1 MKQKWQKSRN
11 YRRFK
16 NENGEVVRRVI
27 TVDDI
32 DVEVSEEIFLAYS
45 QAERRERY
53 IAEEVEPGLVLS
65 LDKLIE
71 DRVPLQKLG
80 IEPID
85 SAEDSVVE
93 LEDKAERFR
102 QLQKLPNL
110 LLALSDED
118 RKLIEALYF
127 KGISSREYGRLIGIS
142 QRAVIKRRDR
152 ILKFLKNNI
161 KNF

>member
-80 IEPID
+80 IVWLNWRI
-85 SAEDSVVE
+85 
-93 LEDKAERFR
+93 R
-102 QLQKLPNL
+102 QRDLGSCKNCRICCWHYPM
-110 LLALSDED
+110 
-118 RKLIEALYF
+118 RIESL
-127 KGISSREYGRLIGIS
+127 
-142 QRAVIKRRDR
+142 
-152 ILKFLKNNI
+152 
-161 KNF
+161 

>member
-1 MKQKWQKSRN
+1 MKQKWQESRN

-16 NENGEVVRRVI
+16 DENGEVVRRVI
-27 TVDDI
+27 TVNGQ
-32 DVEVSEEIFLAYS
+32 DVEVSEEVFLAYS

-71 DRVPLQKLG
+71 DGVPLQKLG
-80 IEPID
+80 VEPIK

-93 LEDKAERFR
+93 LERKAERFQQMR
-102 QLQKLPNL
+102 KLPEL
-110 LLALSDED
+110 ISSLPDADK
-118 RKLIEALYF
+118 RLIESLYF
-127 KGISSREYGRLIGIS
+127 KGMSTRQYASCLGIS

-152 ILKFLKNNI
+152 ILNVLKKI
-161 KNF
+161 